1 MGSVKR
7 GDVVTVAL
15 QGDLGKPR
23 PARVVQSD
31 LFEPHP
37 SVVLLPITSELQD
50 LPLFR
55 LRVEPSI
62 TNGLSRA
69 SDIMIDTPQS
79 VTRDTVRQVIGRA
92 DDATLVGVNRLLAVF
107 LGIAWLSAICRSA
120 ANTSGAAWEENF
132 SRRGRSS
139 VRLQVEAA
147 WFAWLGD
154 RLDGLGSRTRAE
166 HLDCPLGNCS
176 SLMGTWLPVWGALR

>member
-37 SVVLLPITSELQD
+37 SVVLLPITSELRD

-62 TNGLSRA
+62 SNGLSRA

-79 VTRDTVRQVIGRA
+79 VTRDKVRQVIGRA

-107 LGIAWLSAICRSA
+107 LGIA
-120 ANTSGAAWEENF
+120 
-132 SRRGRSS
+132 
-139 VRLQVEAA
+139 
-147 WFAWLGD
+147 
-154 RLDGLGSRTRAE
+154 
-166 HLDCPLGNCS
+166 
-176 SLMGTWLPVWGALR
+176 